1 MDLRKI
7 IGSNAPLSYSNEILM
22 TAVSRFVRE
31 IKVEVV
37 IKNVENK
44 KKAILDWN
52 KPLNKLSNKPLQ
64 IRYDLSGG
72 KPLKLIEQ

>member
-22 TAVSRFVRE
+22 TAVSHFVRE
-31 IKVEVV
+31 IKVGVV

-52 KPLNKLSNKPLQ
+52 KPLNKLSNK
-64 IRYDLSGG
+64 I
-72 KPLKLIEQ
+72 